1 MTSEP
6 NNPIDD
12 ADKTPPEGAID
23 RGVVGHSAQPAIPDA
38 EGLTLV
44 LPPVDAAELPA
55 GEAAAAEQL
64 AAVPPEPATEE
75 MPSGPPVAELPP
87 AELPPAAL
95 PPAEPPAAGGPPAAE
110 ERAAEP
116 LAAEQPATEQPAVE
130 QQAAERPAAEEPVA
144 EWPVAEELAAE
155 EPAAEK
161 RAAEEPAAE
170 QPAPEPL
177 IAEAPSEAP
186 PPEPKS
192 DKMDW
197 YILKV
202 QSNREDSIREGL
214 RRRVAIA
221 GYDRYFGDIIVPTE
235 KVTEF
240 KAGKRRV
247 FKRKLYPGYLVVQ
260 MEINED
266 TWFLVRETPGIGDFT
281 GAAGHPTP
289 MHTREVAAILAK
301 QEEKADVAPKLK
313 INFSVGD
320 HVKIKEGTFEN
331 FEGDVASIDETNGRV
346 TVLINIFGRST
357 PVDIEYWQ
365 IEAV

>member
-1 MTSEP
+1 VTDESNTRIEP
-6 NNPIDD
+6 LSP
-12 ADKTPPEGAID
+12 
-23 RGVVGHSAQPAIPDA
+23 QP
-38 EGLTLV
+38 
-44 LPPVDAAELPA
+44 
-55 GEAAAAEQL
+55 AAAAGSSVGPDVSPQTGDVGLNASDGGANETPRD
-64 AAVPPEPATEE
+64 AV
-75 MPSGPPVAELPP
+75 P
-87 AELPPAAL
+87 AELPPENAPPEAVTPAESQAVEPPAEATEEGSPSPALELPRAGHPIVDTHVSEPAEVEAPEEL
-95 PPAEPPAAGGPPAAE
+95 PPAAPPKAKPAKPKAE
-110 ERAAEP
+110 VPKAEP
-116 LAAEQPATEQPAVE
+116 VKPAVPKVE
-130 QQAAERPAAEEPVA
+130 TPKVET
-144 EWPVAEELAAE
+144 
-155 EPAAEK
+155 
-161 RAAEEPAAE
+161 
-170 QPAPEPL
+170 
-177 IAEAPSEAP
+177 
-186 PPEPKS
+186 PKS
-192 DKMDW
+192 EKMDW

-214 RRRVAIA
+214 KRRVAIA
-221 GYDRYFGDIIVPTE
+221 GYEQYFGDIIVPTE

-289 MHTREVAAILAK
+289 MLAHEVSAILSK
-301 QEEKADVAPKLK
+301 QEEKTDEAPKLK
-313 INFSVGD
+313 INFAVGD

-331 FEGDVASIDETNGRV
+331 FEGEVASIDETNGRV